1 MTDDD
6 DAGRSERDGSDDGT
20 AHAADAAV
28 LAGPGDLR
36 IGDLAPGFS
45 LPGVDGR
52 NGEPVTVSLSSLLG
66 RPVVIAFYPA
76 DDSPVCT
83 AQLNEYTA
91 TIGEFD
97 RLDAQ
102 VVAISPQ
109 SPESHRGFAAAQ
121 GGFAFPLL
129 SDVDMSVG
137 RSFGVVGLLDLYR
150 RSTFVLDA
158 DGAVRYAHRYLN
170 AAAGYHSTPDLVSV
184 LGGL

>member
-1 MTDDD
+1 MIDDET
-6 DAGRSERDGSDDGT
+6 GPT
-20 AHAADAAV
+20 TDAAV
-28 LAGPGDLR
+28 LPGPGDLR
-36 IGDLAPGFS
+36 IGDPAPEFT
-45 LPGVDGR
+45 LDGVDGR
-52 NGEPVTVSLSSLLG
+52 SGAPLTVSLASLQG
-66 RPVVIAFYPA
+66 RPLVIAFYPA

-158 DGAVRYAHRYLN
+158 QGAVRYAHRYLN

-184 LGGL
+184 LSGL